1 MGANT
6 AVTFTMLQLLAGI
19 ATMLVGLWAIGFFLF
34 GGVRDDIKTI
44 RSNLQDAQKDSVT
57 RTDNLN
63 KNLSDQIRNLNK
75 TYGDLKIEFVKLGGQ
90 FELTNKSVDS
100 LTSGFIATN
109 KSIEYLSSRLGT
121 TSRLVESL
129 AVGLSATNKSM
140 DELSARLGT
149 TSRSVESLAVGLG
162 ATNKSMDE
170 LSSRLG
176 TTSRSVESL
185 AVGLGATNKSMDELS
200 SRLDKFQAAFV
211 SASTQD
217 FDPRRLAPL
226 IDALK
231 KLGIDEQRII
241 IVPLVPTLPQV
252 S

>member
-6 AVTFTMLQLLAGI
+6 AVTVTMLQLLAGI
-19 ATMLVGLWAIGFFLF
+19 GTMLVGLWAIGFFLF
-34 GGVRDDIKTI
+34 GGVKDDIKTI
-44 RSNLQDAQKDSVT
+44 RSNLHDAQKDSVT

-63 KNLSDQIRNLNK
+63 KNLGDQIRDLNK

-109 KSIEYLSSRLGT
+109 KSIEYLSARLGT
-121 TSRLVESL
+121 TSRSVESL

-140 DELSARLGT
+140 DELA
-149 TSRSVESLAVGLG
+149 
-162 ATNKSMDE
+162 
-170 LSSRLG
+170 SRL
-176 TTSRSVESL
+176 E
-185 AVGLGATNKSMDELS
+185 N
-200 SRLDKFQAAFV
+200 FQAALV

>member
-1 MGANT
+1 
-6 AVTFTMLQLLAGI
+6 
-19 ATMLVGLWAIGFFLF
+19 MLVGLWAIGLFLF
-34 GGVRDDIKTI
+34 GGVKDDIKTI

-57 RTDNLN
+57 RTDDLN
-63 KNLSDQIRNLNK
+63 KNLGDQIRDLNE

-100 LTSGFIATN
+100 LTSGFVATN
-109 KSIEYLSSRLGT
+109 KSIEY
-121 TSRLVESL
+121 
-129 AVGLSATNKSM
+129 
-140 DELSARLGT
+140 LSARLGT
-149 TSRSVESLAVGLG
+149 TSRSVESLAIGLS

-170 LSSRLG
+170 LG
-176 TTSRSVESL
+176 
-185 AVGLGATNKSMDELS
+185 
-200 SRLDKFQAAFV
+200 SRLDKFQAALV

-217 FDPRRLAPL
+217 FDPRRFAPL

-241 IVPLVPTLPQV
+241 IVPLAPTLPQV